1 MSSETSKPSET
12 GNPQGLFERI
22 EKSRNSAPSGR
33 TQIDCGHF
41 DMRITRDGTWHYRG
55 SPIHRKP
62 LVTLFSSVLRRDADG
77 QFWLETPVERG
88 RIDVEDAPFVAV
100 AMDVEGGGPDQAL
113 IFRTNLDETVTA
125 GPDHPIRVTFDEST
139 GEPSP
144 YLLVRDNLEALM
156 TRAVFYELAELA
168 VEHPQTG
175 LPGVW
180 SGGVFYPLAE
190 EELLG

>member
-1 MSSETSKPSET
+1 MSSETSKHSET

-33 TQIDCGHF
+33 TQIDCGQF

-88 RIDVEDAPFVAV
+88 RIDVDDAPFVAV
-100 AMDVEGGGPDQAL
+100 AMDVEGSGPDQVL
-113 IFRTNLDETVTA
+113 IFHTNLDETVTA

-144 YLLVRDNLEALM
+144 YVLVRDNLEALM

-180 SGGVFYPLAE
+180 SGRAFYPLEE